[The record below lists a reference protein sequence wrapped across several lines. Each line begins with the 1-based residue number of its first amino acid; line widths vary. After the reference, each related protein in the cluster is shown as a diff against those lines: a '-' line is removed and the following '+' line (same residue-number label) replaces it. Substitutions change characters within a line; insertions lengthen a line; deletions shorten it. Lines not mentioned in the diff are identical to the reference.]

1 MLKKNILQIFR
12 VIQVN
17 QEIIDDF
24 GAFSFNMN
32 IRFIPTLCKADIA
45 LPQDIKMARSLL
57 AAMTSMESSREGPL
71 AIINTGTR

>member
-1 MLKKNILQIFR
+1 MNHICAQEKNILQIFR

-32 IRFIPTLCKADIA
+32 IRLYSNFM
-45 LPQDIKMARSLL
+45 QS
-57 AAMTSMESSREGPL
+57 
-71 AIINTGTR
+71 